1 MRPPSSSL
9 RKRRGGTTASNFL
22 YLAMTHATCS
32 QVHALKLVI
41 EPQKEDKCQG
51 SSRVLGEP
59 SLSQVEIK
67 KKKSMPCSNE
77 RATVYEYKVKS
88 DLLIT

>member
-67 KKKSMPCSNE
+67 KKKIN
-77 RATVYEYKVKS
+77 A
-88 DLLIT
+88 LF